1 MRKSTFR
8 LVTGVEVLGTFLA
21 LNVFIS
27 RFPCISA
34 PFDRFFDSSMVSIL
48 NATRRDPWATIS
60 FYLLLY
66 FNFGVREDAV
76 ATAKEG
82 LLKEK

>member
-1 MRKSTFR
+1 MHSF
-8 LVTGVEVLGTFLA
+8 V
-21 LNVFIS
+21 
-27 RFPCISA
+27 RFPCTLA
-34 PFDRFFDSSMVSIL
+34 PFDQFFDSLTVSRV
-48 NATRRDPWATIS
+48 NANRRDPWATIS

-66 FNFGVREDAV
+66 FNFGVREDAI